1 MDLDDF
7 RSILDTAGVDV
18 WMFIDA
24 AIAVASADCA
34 AELKRRRDAIVE
46 RLYAASAPPPRCRNC
61 DDGDRLRPNGHQIK
75 KQSSPS
81 PSPERQPLQ
90 RRGDAASP
98 ATPQSL
104 DDGNADADDAGEDVD
119 PYGGLF
125 DDEQKKILEIKE
137 QLEDPNQ
144 SEDSL
149 VELLQSLADMDIT
162 FQALKDTDIGRHVNR
177 LRKHPSNDVR
187 RLVKLLVRKWKEIVD
202 EWVKLK
208 PQGEGGGNTLMA
220 DGDSPVQKTTQNGHH
235 QQVEIPDFAYSPN
248 PHNGSS
254 GSDRNTSEAEH
265 KPKVIP
271 RSEPRPKPAPS
282 PSLSTPASATQNRQR
297 ESSFDAERLAS
308 ARRRL
313 QENYKEA
320 ENAKR
325 QRTIQVMDIHE
336 LPKSKPKNNVF
347 FGKNKGGGGSQG
359 RHWVPNKPAFVRLL
373 REEHVISENKIEMGR
388 RETAKGSQEV
398 VILDDFAPGGWG
410 ICCCGNQ

>member
-7 RSILDTAGVDV
+7 RSILDTSGVDV

-34 AELKRRRDAIVE
+34 AELKRRRDSIVE
-46 RLYAASAPPPRCRNC
+46 SLYSATAAPPRCRN
-61 DDGDRLRPNGHQIK
+61 
-75 KQSSPS
+75 SSPTPCCRS
-81 PSPERQPLQ
+81 RQF
-90 RRGDAASP
+90 P

-104 DDGNADADDAGEDVD
+104 ENDDGGEDLD

-137 QLEDPNQ
+137 QLEEPDQ

-162 FQALKDTDIGRHVNR
+162 FQALKETDIGRHVNR

-208 PQGEGGGNTLMA
+208 PQGGRDTLMA

-235 QQVEIPDFAYSPN
+235 HQIPDFAYSPN

-254 GSDRNTSEAEH
+254 GSDRNNSEAEH

-271 RSEPRPKPAPS
+271 RSEPRPKPTPAPS
-282 PSLSTPASATQNRQR
+282 ISTPASASQNRQR
-297 ESSFDAERLAS
+297 DSSFDAERLAS

-325 QRTIQVMDIHE
+325 QRTIQVMDINE
-336 LPKSKPKNNVF
+336 LPKSKPKNAF

-359 RHWVPNKPAFVRLL
+359 RHW
-373 REEHVISENKIEMGR
+373 
-388 RETAKGSQEV
+388 
-398 VILDDFAPGGWG
+398 
-410 ICCCGNQ
+410 

>member
-24 AIAVASADCA
+24 AIAVASVDSAG
-34 AELKRRRDAIVE
+34 ELKRRRDSIVE
-46 RLYAASAPPPRCRNC
+46 RLYTATAPPPRCRNC
-61 DDGDRLRPNGHQIK
+61 DDGNRLNGHQLK
-75 KQSSPS
+75 KQNSPS
-81 PSPERQPLQ
+81 PSPEQQQPQ
-90 RRGDAASP
+90 HRRATSAAAAASP

-104 DDGNADADDAGEDVD
+104 ENDDGDGEELD

-125 DDEQKKILEIKE
+125 EDEPKKILEIKE
-137 QLEDPNQ
+137 QLEDPDQ
-144 SEDSL
+144 SEDSI

-162 FQALKDTDIGRHVNR
+162 FQALKETDIGRHVNR
-177 LRKHPSNDVR
+177 LRKHHSNDVR

-202 EWVKLK
+202 EWVKLN
-208 PQGEGGGNTLMA
+208 PQGGSNTLMA

-235 QQVEIPDFAYSPN
+235 QQIPDFAYSPN

-254 GSDRNTSEAEH
+254 GSDRNNSSEAEH
-265 KPKVIP
+265 RPKVIP
-271 RSEPRPKPAPS
+271 RNEPRPKPTPS
-282 PSLSTPASATQNRQR
+282 PSVSTPASATQNRQR
-297 ESSFDAERLAS
+297 VSNFDAERLAS

-336 LPKSKPKNNVF
+336 LPKSKPKNAF

-359 RHWVPNKPAFVRLL
+359 RHW
-373 REEHVISENKIEMGR
+373 
-388 RETAKGSQEV
+388 
-398 VILDDFAPGGWG
+398 
-410 ICCCGNQ
+410 

>member
-24 AIAVASADCA
+24 AIAVASSDSAGD
-34 AELKRRRDAIVE
+34 LKRRRDGIVE
-46 RLYAASAPPPRCRNC
+46 RLYAATAAPPWCRNC
-61 DDGDRLRPNGHQIK
+61 DEGGHRLNGHRIK
-75 KQSSPS
+75 KQSRHS
-81 PSPERQPLQ
+81 PSPERQPH
-90 RRGDAASP
+90 RSTATASP

-104 DDGNADADDAGEDVD
+104 DNGEDEDNDEDLD
-119 PYGGLF
+119 PYGGLL

-137 QLEDPNQ
+137 QLEEPDQ

-162 FQALKDTDIGRHVNR
+162 FQGLKETDIGRHVNR
-177 LRKHPSNDVR
+177 LRKHPSNDLR

-202 EWVKLK
+202 EWVKLN
-208 PQGEGGGNTLMA
+208 PRGGSNTLMA
-220 DGDSPVQKTTQNGHH
+220 DGDSSPVQKTTQNGHH

-254 GSDRNTSEAEH
+254 GSDRNNSEAER
-265 KPKVIP
+265 KPKVVP
-271 RSEPRPKPAPS
+271 RSEPRPKHAPS
-282 PSLSTPASATQNRQR
+282 PSVSTPASATQNRQR

-320 ENAKR
+320 EIAKR
-325 QRTIQVMDIHE
+325 QRTIQVMDIHD
-336 LPKSKPKNNVF
+336 LPKAKPKNNAF
-347 FGKNKGGGGSQG
+347 FGKNKGGGGGGSQG
-359 RHWVPNKPAFVRLL
+359 RHW
-373 REEHVISENKIEMGR
+373 
-388 RETAKGSQEV
+388 
-398 VILDDFAPGGWG
+398 
-410 ICCCGNQ
+410 

>member
-7 RSILDTAGVDV
+7 RSVLDTAGVDV

-24 AIAVASADCA
+24 AIAVASADSA
-34 AELKRRRDAIVE
+34 GELKRRRDGIVE
-46 RLYAASAPPPRCRNC
+46 RLYAATAATPKCRIC
-61 DDGDRLRPNGHQIK
+61 DDGGNDLNGHQIK

-81 PSPERQPLQ
+81 PERQPHQ
-90 RRGDAASP
+90 RRAAAIAAAASP

-104 DDGNADADDAGEDVD
+104 ENDNDGEEDLD

-137 QLEDPNQ
+137 QLEEPDQ

-162 FQALKDTDIGRHVNR
+162 FQALKETDIGRHVNR

-202 EWVKLK
+202 EWVKLN
-208 PQGEGGGNTLMA
+208 PQGRSNTLMA
-220 DGDSPVQKTTQNGHH
+220 DGDSPPVQKTTQNGHH
-235 QQVEIPDFAYSPN
+235 HQQIPDFAYSPN

-254 GSDRNTSEAEH
+254 GSDRNNSEAEH
-265 KPKVIP
+265 KPKVVP
-271 RSEPRPKPAPS
+271 RSEPRPKHAPS
-282 PSLSTPASATQNRQR
+282 PSVSTPASATQNRQR
-297 ESSFDAERLAS
+297 DSNFDAERLAS

-320 ENAKR
+320 EIAKR
-325 QRTIQVMDIHE
+325 QRTIQVMDIHD
-336 LPKSKPKNNVF
+336 LPKAKPKNNAF
-347 FGKNKGGGGSQG
+347 FGKNKGGGGGGGSQG
-359 RHWVPNKPAFVRLL
+359 RHW
-373 REEHVISENKIEMGR
+373 
-388 RETAKGSQEV
+388 
-398 VILDDFAPGGWG
+398 
-410 ICCCGNQ
+410 

>member
-7 RSILDTAGVDV
+7 RSILDTSGVDV

-34 AELKRRRDAIVE
+34 AELKRRRDSIVE
-46 RLYAASAPPPRCRNC
+46 SLYSATAAPPRCRNC
-61 DDGDRLRPNGHQIK
+61 DDGHLLRTNGHQIT
-75 KQSSPS
+75 KQNSPS
-81 PSPERQPLQ
+81 PSPVRQPH
-90 RRGDAASP
+90 RRRAAEAANSP

-104 DDGNADADDAGEDVD
+104 ENDDGGEDLD

-137 QLEDPNQ
+137 QLEEPDQ

-162 FQALKDTDIGRHVNR
+162 FQALKETDIGRHVNR

-208 PQGEGGGNTLMA
+208 PQGGRDTLMA

-235 QQVEIPDFAYSPN
+235 HQVEIPDFAYSPN

-254 GSDRNTSEAEH
+254 GSDRNNSEAEH

-271 RSEPRPKPAPS
+271 RSEPRPKPTPAPS
-282 PSLSTPASATQNRQR
+282 ISTPASASQNRQR
-297 ESSFDAERLAS
+297 DSSFDAERLAS

-325 QRTIQVMDIHE
+325 QRTIQVMDINE
-336 LPKSKPKNNVF
+336 LPKSKPKNAF

-359 RHWVPNKPAFVRLL
+359 RHW
-373 REEHVISENKIEMGR
+373 
-388 RETAKGSQEV
+388 
-398 VILDDFAPGGWG
+398 
-410 ICCCGNQ
+410 

>member
-7 RSILDTAGVDV
+7 RSVLDTAGVDV

-24 AIAVASADCA
+24 AIAVASLDSAG
-34 AELKRRRDAIVE
+34 ELKRRRDGIVE
-46 RLYAASAPPPRCRNC
+46 RLYAATAAPPRCRNC
-61 DDGDRLRPNGHQIK
+61 DDGHRLNGHQVK
-75 KQSSPS
+75 KQNSPS
-81 PSPERQPLQ
+81 PSPERQPHQ
-90 RRGDAASP
+90 GRGGGAASP
-98 ATPQSL
+98 ATPQSVEND
-104 DDGNADADDAGEDVD
+104 DDGGGEELD

-137 QLEDPNQ
+137 QLEDPDQ

-162 FQALKDTDIGRHVNR
+162 FQALKETDIGRHVNR

-202 EWVKLK
+202 EWVKLN
-208 PQGEGGGNTLMA
+208 PQGGSNSLMA

-235 QQVEIPDFAYSPN
+235 QQIPDFAYSPN

-254 GSDRNTSEAEH
+254 GSDRNNSEAEH

-271 RSEPRPKPAPS
+271 RSEPRPKTTPS
-282 PSLSTPASATQNRQR
+282 PSVSTPASATQNRQR
-297 ESSFDAERLAS
+297 ESNFDAERLAS

-336 LPKSKPKNNVF
+336 LPKSKPKNAF
-347 FGKNKGGGGSQG
+347 FGKNKGGGSSQG
-359 RHWVPNKPAFVRLL
+359 RHW
-373 REEHVISENKIEMGR
+373 
-388 RETAKGSQEV
+388 
-398 VILDDFAPGGWG
+398 
-410 ICCCGNQ
+410 

>member
-7 RSILDTAGVDV
+7 RSILETAGVDV
-18 WMFIDA
+18 WMFIDT
-24 AIAVASADCA
+24 AIAVASADYDG
-34 AELKRRRDAIVE
+34 ELKHRRDGIVE
-46 RLYAASAPPPRCRNC
+46 RLYAATSAPPQCRNC
-61 DDGDRLRPNGHQIK
+61 EGNHRLNTNGHQVK

-81 PSPERQPLQ
+81 PSPERQQ
-90 RRGDAASP
+90 QHQHQHRGASSP

-104 DDGNADADDAGEDVD
+104 GNDNDNHDELD

-137 QLEDPNQ
+137 QLEDPDQ

-149 VELLQSLADMDIT
+149 VELLQNLADMDIT
-162 FQALKDTDIGRHVNR
+162 FQALKETDIGRHVNR

-202 EWVKLK
+202 EWVKLN
-208 PQGEGGGNTLMA
+208 PQRGRSTLMA
-220 DGDSPVQKTTQNGHH
+220 DGDSPPQKTTLNGHH
-235 QQVEIPDFAYSPN
+235 PQIPDFANSPN

-254 GSDRNTSEAEH
+254 GSDRNNSEAELKP
-265 KPKVIP
+265 KPKVIH
-271 RSEPRPKPAPS
+271 RNEALPKSTPS
-282 PSLSTPASATQNRQR
+282 PSVPTPASAPLKRQLEHR
-297 ESSFDAERLAS
+297 ESNFDAERLAS

-320 ENAKR
+320 ENAKK

-336 LPKSKPKNNVF
+336 LPKSKPKNAF

-359 RHWVPNKPAFVRLL
+359 RHW
-373 REEHVISENKIEMGR
+373 
-388 RETAKGSQEV
+388 
-398 VILDDFAPGGWG
+398 
-410 ICCCGNQ
+410 